1 MLIDT
6 HSHLYWEDFKT
17 DFDQVIKNCQEAG
30 VTTLINVGVDL
41 KSSSDVQTLN
51 CSPLQSFT
59 TIGLHPHEA
68 VKYHQDPTQITKDIE
83 ELEKIYQKNSQK
95 VVAIGECGLD
105 YLFSSN
111 DLHSIDLPPEK
122 IKELQRKLFIS
133 QIELA
138 KKLDLP
144 LTVHCR
150 DDRTHYPDNIECW
163 NETLELIKD
172 HRGILH
178 CYSGLAEITKRALG
192 LNFFISFAANVTYP
206 KNEYLREAIK
216 QIPLDRIVLET
227 DCPFLSPQ
235 ISRGN
240 RNEPKNV
247 LEVTKCIAEIKG
259 ISLEEVASQTTQNAQ
274 KIFNLSAS

>member
-6 HSHLYWEDFKT
+6 HAHLYWEDFQP
-17 DFDQVIKNCQEAG
+17 DFQDVLKNCQDAK

-41 KSSSDVQTLN
+41 ETSLKVQSLD
-51 CSPLQSFT
+51 CSPLKSYT

-68 VKYHQDPTQITKDIE
+68 VKYHQDPTQINKDIQ
-83 ELEKIYQKNSQK
+83 ELEKIYEQHSDKI
-95 VVAIGECGLD
+95 VAIGECGLD

-111 DLHSIDLPPEK
+111 DLHSINLPPEK
-122 IKELQRKLFIS
+122 IKELQQKLFTS

-150 DDRTHYPDNIECW
+150 DDRSQSPDNIECW
-163 NETLELIKD
+163 NETLDLIKD
-172 HRGILH
+172 HKGVLH
-178 CYSGLAEITKRALG
+178 CYSGLPEITQKALN
-192 LNFFISFAANVTYP
+192 LNFYISFAANVTYP

-235 ISRGN
+235 ISRGG

-247 LEVTKCIAEIKG
+247 LEVAKCIAEIKG
-259 ISLEEVASQTTQNAQ
+259 ISIDEVSAQTTENA
-274 KIFNLSAS
+274 KRIFNI